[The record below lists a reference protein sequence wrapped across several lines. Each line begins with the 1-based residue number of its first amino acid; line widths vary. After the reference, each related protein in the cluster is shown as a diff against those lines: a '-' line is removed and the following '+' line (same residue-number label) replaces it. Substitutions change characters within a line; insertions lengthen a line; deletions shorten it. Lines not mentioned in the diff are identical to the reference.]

1 MIDSY
6 TFGRFVVDGN
16 PYESN
21 IILLGRDVKI
31 ARYLPNHELTL
42 NDISPL
48 IGFNPEYIII
58 GTGANGLMPVTKET
72 EDFIKENGIKL
83 IVEKTADACR
93 TYNALI
99 SEKKKV
105 AAFLHNTC

>member
-1 MIDSY
+1 MINSY
-6 TFGRFVVDGN
+6 TFGRFVVDGK

-21 IILLGRDVKI
+21 IILFNSRIKI
-31 ARYLPNHELTL
+31 ARCLPNHELTL

-48 IGFNPEYIII
+48 IEFSPEYIII
-58 GTGANGLMPVTKET
+58 GTGANGVMPVTKET

-83 IVEKTADACR
+83 IVEKTDDACK

-99 SEKKKV
+99 SENKKV